1 MPAFFWAY
9 KKSLAAFIIIFC
21 LFPREEADCQ
31 PFPLL
36 KRGSRLIAGIRRHQ
50 QRYEKRGFKFF
61 GTTICYA
68 FYRRRDLL
76 TTIWPTA
83 SAARNGKYLF
93 SANK

>member
-21 LFPREEADCQ
+21 LFPREKADCQ

-68 FYRRRDLL
+68 FLQATGFVDDHLADCICRKTY
-76 TTIWPTA
+76 
-83 SAARNGKYLF
+83 
-93 SANK
+93 